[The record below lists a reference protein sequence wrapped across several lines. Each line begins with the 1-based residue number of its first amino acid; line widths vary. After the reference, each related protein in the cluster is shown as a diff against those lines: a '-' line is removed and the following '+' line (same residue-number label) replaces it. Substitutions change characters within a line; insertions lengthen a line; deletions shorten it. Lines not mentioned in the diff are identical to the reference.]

1 MSVGRA
7 EMGLI
12 LRMLTD
18 SATTPVSSRLC
29 YDCADP
35 YAVRLRFPG
44 RSGPIE
50 WLFARELLDMGLL
63 RPTGEGD
70 VRAWPTESGRQIF
83 LELSSPSGQALFS
96 ADSARIRSFLNRT
109 WSLVRPGEES
119 GLLSWDSH
127 LSALLGDASDI
138 APPEHH

>member
-1 MSVGRA
+1 MSVGCV

-35 YAVRLRFPG
+35 YAVLLRFPG

-50 WLFARELLDMGLL
+50 WLFARELLDVGLL

-70 VRAWPTESGRQIF
+70 VRAWPADSGRQIF
-83 LELSSPSGQALFS
+83 LELSSPSGRALFS
-96 ADSARIRSFLNRT
+96 AESTRIRAFLNRT

-119 GLLSWDSH
+119 GWLSWDSH
-127 LSALLGDASDI
+127 LSALLGGASDI
-138 APPEHH
+138 VPPEQH